1 MHHTSVENM
10 KCRSKEHVSLCWKKD
25 WAHALMFC
33 FVFEV
38 AKKLHIFLELAHV
51 TDEKWLLYPFS
62 LQWGLCYERTQMLF
76 FGRQLLPFLFGT
88 QNDFLVLD
96 VYQISCLS
104 VWHNLVRQIIQMD
117 SFTRR
122 LHVKWWLI
130 WSGNPSWIT
139 WTLPCR
145 EVCFAL

>member
-1 MHHTSVENM
+1 MPLWGTCFTLLEERLSTCSDV
-10 KCRSKEHVSLCWKKD
+10 L
-25 WAHALMFC
+25 FC
-33 FVFEV
+33 FWSS
-38 AKKLHIFLELAHV
+38 KKSCIYFYAHV

>member
-38 AKKLHIFLELAHV
+38 AKKVAYISRTSTCNRWEVAIVPIFTAVGIVLWENTDVILWQTVV
-51 TDEKWLLYPFS
+51 TFS
-62 LQWGLCYERTQMLF
+62 VWDSEWFSCSGCV
-76 FGRQLLPFLFGT
+76 PNFL
-88 QNDFLVLD
+88 
-96 VYQISCLS
+96 SE
-104 VWHNLVRQIIQMD
+104 WHNLVRQIIQMD